1 MRQSGGLNILDLMNS
16 AKIVDKI
23 ANKAKALSNKMSL
36 DYVIKIDVSRKILPD
51 PENIFGTGIT
61 LANNRIKDIRK
72 VIKSLEKL
80 LVKKEDFSIFLG
92 WFTIS
97 EKCTYTIS

>member
-36 DYVIKIDVSRKILPD
+36 II
-51 PENIFGTGIT
+51 
-61 LANNRIKDIRK
+61 
-72 VIKSLEKL
+72 
-80 LVKKEDFSIFLG
+80 
-92 WFTIS
+92 
-97 EKCTYTIS
+97 

>member
-51 PENIFGTGIT
+51 
-61 LANNRIKDIRK
+61 IRK

>member
-61 LANNRIKDIRK
+61 LAN
-72 VIKSLEKL
+72 
-80 LVKKEDFSIFLG
+80 KKEDFSIFLG